1 MQFHSLLI
9 IKGLIVGIF
18 AGLVSVNFIQSFLV
32 FLPVFVLGFSSV
44 YYFGKMNQKI
54 NDIEYNLQQINNRL
68 DKIR

>member
-1 MQFHSLLI
+1 MQFHNLLL
-9 IKGLIVGIF
+9 IKGLIVGVL
-18 AGLVSVNFIQSFLV
+18 AGLVSINFMQSLLV

-54 NDIEYNLQQINNRL
+54 SNIEYNLQQINNRL